1 MQNCIDNDLLLS
13 LLITVISAVVFILT
27 EDLTNT
33 MVLVDRWTL
42 LMLLIL
48 GIQLIV
54 YLLATRRRKDD
65 GGENRPQSD
74 YE

>member
-27 EDLTNT
+27 EDLTKT

-65 GGENRPQSD
+65 GEENRPQSD

>member
-13 LLITVISAVVFILT
+13 LLITVISTVVFILT

-33 MVLVDRWTL
+33 MALVDRWTL

-65 GGENRPQSD
+65 GEENRPQSD

>member
-33 MVLVDRWTL
+33 MALVDRWTL

-65 GGENRPQSD
+65 GEENKPQSD

>member
-33 MVLVDRWTL
+33 MALVDRWTL

-65 GGENRPQSD
+65 GEENRPQSD